1 MDETPQQPRRPQD
14 HDEPQAEVL
23 EQGRGGPIAAQ
34 PRTSR
39 RPAALVAGLG
49 VLGLGLVGGAAFG
62 AYWYL
67 SDGAQAAEAFP
78 ADSVGYVG
86 VTLDPSGQQKL
97 AALETLQE
105 FPTIADQL
113 DLEGP
118 LEDVDVKR
126 RIVEAVLEEAP
137 CDLDYDDDVAPWL
150 GERFG
155 AAAVP
160 AGEAL
165 PSMVFAVEVTD
176 PDAADAGVRALLS
189 CDGSDAES
197 MAGWSVEGDWML
209 VAETPEIV
217 AEVADAAAKGSLADD
232 DDFRRWTGEAGD
244 EGVLTAYAAPEAPR
258 VLSESLGGMMGEAS
272 LPGSDGMTSSYAD
285 GALDETLDDFEG
297 MAAVLRFGDG
307 AVEIEAAGAAGEQ
320 AQALGGGAGELVTGL
335 PDDTALALA
344 AGLGEGWSQALDEE
358 GASLPVDV
366 EALFGDVAALA
377 VGPDLDPDDLLG
389 AFFSGDLGSVPVAA
403 ITRGDLDEA
412 EEAIAQAGPLA
423 ASLEARQAGDRI
435 LVGPSGPWLDA
446 VEAGGSLGESDLF
459 TSVVPGAD
467 GAGMVAFLDLGVV
480 ADLVDEA
487 APGVEE
493 DRDLAQLGAVGASA
507 RVDGDVVRAVL
518 RLTTR

>member
-1 MDETPQQPRRPQD
+1 MDETPQQPRRPHDQ
-14 HDEPQAEVL
+14 DEPQAEVL
-23 EQGRGGPIAAQ
+23 EQGRGGPIAPR

-86 VTLDPSGQQKL
+86 VTLDPSGKQKL

-105 FPTIADQL
+105 FPTIADEL
-113 DLEGP
+113 DLEGS

-126 RIVEAVLEEAP
+126 SIVEAVLEEAP
-137 CDLDYDDDVAPWL
+137 CDLGYDDAVAPWL

-197 MAGWSVEGDWML
+197 MAGWSVEGDWLL

-217 AEVADAAAKGSLADD
+217 AEVADAAAEGSLADD
-232 DDFRRWTGEAGD
+232 EDFRRWTGEAGD

-258 VLSESLGGMMGEAS
+258 VLADLGSEFFGGE
-272 LPGSDGMTSSYAD
+272 LPGAEELEE
-285 GALDETLDDFEG
+285 LDETLDDFEG

-307 AVEIEAAGAAGEQ
+307 ALEIEAAGAASDQ
-320 AQALGGGAGELVTGL
+320 ADALEAGAGELVTGL
-335 PDDTALALA
+335 PDDTVLALA

-423 ASLEARQAGDRI
+423 ASLEAREAGDRI

-446 VEAGGSLGESDLF
+446 VEAGGSLGDSDLF
-459 TSVVPGAD
+459 TSVVPDAD

-480 ADLVDEA
+480 ADLVDQA

>member
-1 MDETPQQPRRPQD
+1 MDETPQQPRRPHDQ
-14 HDEPQAEVL
+14 DEPQAEVL
-23 EQGRGGPIAAQ
+23 EQGRGGPIAPR

-86 VTLDPSGQQKL
+86 VTLDPSGKQKL

-105 FPTIADQL
+105 FPTIADEL
-113 DLEGP
+113 DLEGS

-126 RIVEAVLEEAP
+126 SIVEAVLEEAP
-137 CDLDYDDDVAPWL
+137 CDLGYDDAVAPWL

-197 MAGWSVEGDWML
+197 MAGWSVEGDWLL

-217 AEVADAAAKGSLADD
+217 AEVADAAAEGSLADD
-232 DDFRRWTGEAGD
+232 EDFRRWTGEAGD

-258 VLSESLGGMMGEAS
+258 VLADLGSEFFGGE
-272 LPGSDGMTSSYAD
+272 LPGAEELEE
-285 GALDETLDDFEG
+285 LDETLDDFEG

-307 AVEIEAAGAAGEQ
+307 ALEIEAAGAASDQ
-320 AQALGGGAGELVTGL
+320 ADALEAGAGELVTGL
-335 PDDTALALA
+335 PDDTVLALA

-366 EALFGDVAALA
+366 EALLGDVAALA
-377 VGPDLDPDDLLG
+377 IGPDLDPDALLG
-389 AFFSGDLGSVPVAA
+389 AFFSGDLSDVPVAA

-423 ASLEARQAGDRI
+423 ASLEAREAGDRI

-446 VEAGGSLGESDLF
+446 VEAGGSLGDSDLF
-459 TSVVPGAD
+459 TSVVPDAD

-480 ADLVDEA
+480 ADLVDQA

>member
-105 FPTIADQL
+105 FPTIADEL

-137 CDLDYDDDVAPWL
+137 CDLDYEDDVAPWL

-197 MAGWSVEGDWML
+197 MAGWSVEGDWLL

-217 AEVADAAAKGSLADD
+217 AEVADAAAEASLADD
-232 DDFRRWTGEAGD
+232 EGFRRWTGEAGD

-258 VLSESLGGMMGEAS
+258 VLADLGSEFFGGE
-272 LPGSDGMTSSYAD
+272 LPGAEELEE
-285 GALDETLDDFEG
+285 LDETLDDFEG

-307 AVEIEAAGAAGEQ
+307 ALEIEAAGAASDQ
-320 AQALGGGAGELVTGL
+320 ADALEAGAGELVTGL
-335 PDDTALALA
+335 PDDTVLALA

-358 GASLPVDV
+358 VASLPVDV
-366 EALFGDVAALA
+366 EALLGDVAALA
-377 VGPDLDPDDLLG
+377 VGPDLDPDALLG
-389 AFFSGDLGSVPVAA
+389 ALFSGDLSDVPVAA
-403 ITRGDLDEA
+403 ITGGDLDEA

-423 ASLEARQAGDRI
+423 GSLEARQAGDRV

-446 VEAGGSLGESDLF
+446 VEAGGSLGDSDLF
-459 TSVVPGAD
+459 T
-467 GAGMVAFLDLGVV
+467 
-480 ADLVDEA
+480 
-487 APGVEE
+487 
-493 DRDLAQLGAVGASA
+493 
-507 RVDGDVVRAVL
+507 
-518 RLTTR
+518 

>member
-1 MDETPQQPRRPQD
+1 MDETPQQPRRPHDQ
-14 HDEPQAEVL
+14 DEPQAEVL
-23 EQGRGGPIAAQ
+23 EQGRGGPIT
-34 PRTSR
+34 PRSRTSR

-105 FPTIADQL
+105 FPTIADEL

-217 AEVADAAAKGSLADD
+217 AEVADAAAQGSLADD
-232 DDFRRWTGEAGD
+232 EDFRRWTGEAGD

-258 VLSESLGGMMGEAS
+258 VLADLGSEFFGGE
-272 LPGSDGMTSSYAD
+272 LT
-285 GALDETLDDFEG
+285 GAEELEELDETLDDFEG

-307 AVEIEAAGAAGEQ
+307 ALEIEAVGAASDQ
-320 AQALGGGAGELVTGL
+320 ADALEAGAGELVTGL
-335 PDDTALALA
+335 PDDTVLALA

-358 GASLPVDV
+358 VASLPVDV
-366 EALFGDVAALA
+366 EALLGDVAALA
-377 VGPDLDPDDLLG
+377 IGPDLDPDALLG
-389 AFFSGDLGSVPVAA
+389 AFFSGDLSDVPVAA
-403 ITRGDLDEA
+403 VTGGDLDEA

-459 TSVVPGAD
+459 TSVVPDAD

-480 ADLVDEA
+480 ADLVDQA

>member
-14 HDEPQAEVL
+14 HDESQAEVL
-23 EQGRGGPIAAQ
+23 EQGRGGPIAPQ
-34 PRTSR
+34 PRTR

-105 FPTIADQL
+105 FPTIADEL
-113 DLEGP
+113 DLEDP

-126 RIVEAVLEEAP
+126 SIVEAVLEEAP

-197 MAGWSVEGDWML
+197 MAGWSIEGDWML

-217 AEVADAAAKGSLADD
+217 AEVADAAAQGSLADD
-232 DDFRRWTGEAGD
+232 EDFRRWTGEAGD

-258 VLSESLGGMMGEAS
+258 VLADLGSEFFGGE
-272 LPGSDGMTSSYAD
+272 LPGAEELEE
-285 GALDETLDDFEG
+285 LDETLDDFEG

-307 AVEIEAAGAAGEQ
+307 AVEIEAVGAASDQ
-320 AQALGGGAGELVTGL
+320 ADALEAGAGELVTGL
-335 PDDTALALA
+335 PDDTALVLA

-358 GASLPVDV
+358 VASLPVDL
-366 EALFGDVAALA
+366 EALLGDVAALA
-377 VGPDLDPDDLLG
+377 VGPDLDPDALLG

-423 ASLEARQAGDRI
+423 ASLEAREAGDRI

-446 VEAGGSLGESDLF
+446 VEAGGSLGDSDLF
-459 TSVVPGAD
+459 TSVVPDAD
-467 GAGMVAFLDLGVV
+467 DAGMVAFLDLGVV

-487 APGVEE
+487 APGGEE

>member
-1 MDETPQQPRRPQD
+1 MW
-14 HDEPQAEVL
+14 
-23 EQGRGGPIAAQ
+23 
-34 PRTSR
+34 
-39 RPAALVAGLG
+39 
-49 VLGLGLVGGAAFG
+49 GGAAFG

-105 FPTIADQL
+105 FPTIADEL

-126 RIVEAVLEEAP
+126 SIVEAVLEEAP

-165 PSMVFAVEVTD
+165 PPSMVFVAEVTD

-197 MAGWSVEGDWML
+197 MAGWSVEGDWLL

-217 AEVADAAAKGSLADD
+217 AEVADAAAEGSLADD
-232 DDFRRWTGEAGD
+232 EDFRRWTGEAGD

-258 VLSESLGGMMGEAS
+258 VLADLGSEFFGGE
-272 LPGSDGMTSSYAD
+272 LPGAEELEE
-285 GALDETLDDFEG
+285 LDETLDDFEG

-307 AVEIEAAGAAGEQ
+307 AVEIEAVGAASDQ
-320 AQALGGGAGELVTGL
+320 ADALEAGAGELVTGL
-335 PDDTALALA
+335 PDDTVLALA

-358 GASLPVDV
+358 VASLPVDL
-366 EALFGDVAALA
+366 EALLGDVAALA
-377 VGPDLDPDDLLG
+377 VGPDLDPDALLG

-423 ASLEARQAGDRI
+423 ASLEAREAGDRI
-435 LVGPSGPWLDA
+435 LVGPIGPWLDA
-446 VEAGGSLGESDLF
+446 VEAGGSLGDSDLF
-459 TSVVPGAD
+459 TSVVPDAD
-467 GAGMVAFLDLGVV
+467 DAGMVAFLDLGVV

-487 APGVEE
+487 APGGEE

-507 RVDGDVVRAVL
+507 RIDGDVVRAVL

>member
-1 MDETPQQPRRPQD
+1 MDETPQQPRRPHDQ
-14 HDEPQAEVL
+14 DEPQAEVL
-23 EQGRGGPIAAQ
+23 EQGRGGPITPQ

-39 RPAALVAGLG
+39 RPAVLVAGLG

-86 VTLDPSGQQKL
+86 VTLDPSGKQKL

-105 FPTIADQL
+105 FPTIADEL
-113 DLEGP
+113 DLEGS

-126 RIVEAVLEEAP
+126 SIVEAVLEEAP
-137 CDLDYDDDVAPWL
+137 CDLGYDDAVAPWL

-197 MAGWSVEGDWML
+197 MAGWSVEGDWLL

-217 AEVADAAAKGSLADD
+217 AEVADAAAEGSLADD
-232 DDFRRWTGEAGD
+232 EDFRRWTGEAGD

-258 VLSESLGGMMGEAS
+258 VLADLGSEFFGGE
-272 LPGSDGMTSSYAD
+272 LPGAEELEE
-285 GALDETLDDFEG
+285 LDETLDDFEG

-307 AVEIEAAGAAGEQ
+307 ALEIEAAGAASDQ
-320 AQALGGGAGELVTGL
+320 ADALEAGAGELVTGL
-335 PDDTALALA
+335 PDDTVLALA

-366 EALFGDVAALA
+366 EALLGDVAALA
-377 VGPDLDPDDLLG
+377 IGPDLDPDALLG
-389 AFFSGDLGSVPVAA
+389 AFFSGDLSDVPVAA

-423 ASLEARQAGDRI
+423 ASLEAREAGDRI

-446 VEAGGSLGESDLF
+446 VEAGGSLGDSDLF
-459 TSVVPGAD
+459 TSVVPDAD

-480 ADLVDEA
+480 ADLVDQA

>member
-105 FPTIADQL
+105 FPTIADEL

-126 RIVEAVLEEAP
+126 SIVEAVLEEAP
-137 CDLDYDDDVAPWL
+137 CDLDYDDVAPWL

-197 MAGWSVEGDWML
+197 MAGWSVEGDWLL

-217 AEVADAAAKGSLADD
+217 AEVADAAAQGSLDD
-232 DDFRRWTGEAGD
+232 DEDFRRWTGEAGD

-258 VLSESLGGMMGEAS
+258 VLADLGSEFFGGE
-272 LPGSDGMTSSYAD
+272 LPGAEELEE
-285 GALDETLDDFEG
+285 LDETFDDFEG

-307 AVEIEAAGAAGEQ
+307 ALEIEAAGAAGDQ

-335 PDDTALALA
+335 PDDTVLALA
-344 AGLGEGWSQALDEE
+344 AGLEEGWSQALDEE
-358 GASLPVDV
+358 VASLPVDV
-366 EALFGDVAALA
+366 EALLGDVAALA
-377 VGPDLDPDDLLG
+377 VGPDLDPDALLG

-403 ITRGDLDEA
+403 VTRGDLDEA
-412 EEAIAQAGPLA
+412 EKAIAQAGPLA
-423 ASLEARQAGDRI
+423 VSIEAREAGDRI

-446 VEAGGSLGESDLF
+446 VEAGGSLGDSDLF
-459 TSVVPGAD
+459 TSVVPDAD
-467 GAGMVAFLDLGVV
+467 DAGMVAFLDLGVV

-507 RVDGDVVRAVL
+507 RIDGDVVRAVL